1 MYQNW
6 PHVDDEY
13 LNFLNYIEDLNL
25 DSQAENTYNQILK
38 LMVSSFKAESGQICL
53 HNSHK
58 SGAHKTGTFAVNL
71 SWHFIDQY
79 ISYYHSLDPFVSIMP
94 EVGAF
99 RNQDLMPSAV
109 WRDCEFNED
118 FIKPQKVKHLM
129 VMRLLSSDKL
139 VGHIGIFRPASTPG
153 FTQKDLYKAQLISS
167 LLSRKIKQKQ
177 AAQKSEELDLL
188 LKQLNVVPAAGV
200 LVLDMFLNPVYSNL
214 KMMDF
219 ETPTTLGSATQDTN
233 YGGGYASH
241 MPDQVLTEC
250 RNLVKTLLESGGT
263 RLENRHIVLWQP
275 QRKKVDVE
283 ILTLPIERLAVDPN
297 SSFCLLLIF
306 SKNDR
311 SETQNLSK
319 TIGNLNLTP
328 KEVEISQYICQGLT
342 NKQISQVLYVSLPT
356 VATHVQ
362 HIFHKAGTSR
372 RSQLVSQLLS

>member
-25 DSQAENTYNQILK
+25 DSQAENAYNNILK
-38 LMVSSFKAESGQICL
+38 LMVNSFKAESGQICL

-58 SGAHKTGTFAVNL
+58 SGAHRAGTFAVNL

-79 ISYYHSLDPFVSIMP
+79 ISYYHNLDPFVSIMP

-99 RNQDLMPSAV
+99 RNQDLMPSAT

-129 VMRLLSSDKL
+129 VTRLLSSDKL

-167 LLSRKIKQKQ
+167 VLSRKIQQKEM
-177 AAQKSEELDLL
+177 AQKSGELDLL
-188 LKQLNVVPAAGV
+188 LKQLNGVPSTGV
-200 LVLDMFLNPVYSNL
+200 MVLDMFLNPVYSNL

-219 ETPTTLGSATQDTN
+219 DTSVPLGSTTQYGN
-233 YGGGYASH
+233 YGGRYSSNL
-241 MPDQVLTEC
+241 PPQVQAEC
-250 RNLVKTLLESGGT
+250 RRLVKTLFESQGT
-263 RLENRHIVLWQP
+263 RVENRHIVLWQP

-283 ILTLPIERLAVDPN
+283 ILTLPIERSAIDLNN
-297 SSFCLLLIF
+297 SFYLLLIF
-306 SKNDR
+306 SKNVR
-311 SETQNLSK
+311 SETRNLNK

-328 KEVEISQYICQGLT
+328 KEIEISQYICQGLT
-342 NKQISQVLYVSLPT
+342 NKQISQRLYVSLPT

-362 HIFHKAGTSR
+362 HIFHKAGISR
-372 RSQLVSQLLS
+372 RSQLISRMLS